1 MCGHKSFLVRG
12 ILGKKL
18 KCESVGP
25 KRDNIM
31 LGRSGHDTPTKA
43 KGDQIKCLKVFA
55 NSENE
60 TSDNTCKIV
69 NLYNVLERKTTQM
82 SLV

>member
-1 MCGHKSFLVRG
+1 
-12 ILGKKL
+12 
-18 KCESVGP
+18 
-25 KRDNIM
+25 M

-43 KGDQIKCLKVFA
+43 KGDQIKHLKVFA

-60 TSDNTCKIV
+60 TSNNPCKIV

-82 SLV
+82 SLVLIQYPRKNILDNAI